1 MFPFNSR
8 VCCSTP
14 SEGEVLQQTAPR
26 PNPLMIKL
34 VLIHLIQN
42 KDINS
47 ILSNPLH
54 RKLSARKKKKKKK
67 KRKPLCRSN

>member
-1 MFPFNSR
+1 MFQFKSR
-8 VCCSTP
+8 VCYLTLSI
-14 SEGEVLQQTAPR
+14 GEVLLQTAPR

-54 RKLSARKKKKKKK
+54 SKLSVRERK
-67 KRKPLCRSN
+67 R